1 MMKAFDKSIYGI
13 LCAVRNVKSLDII
26 NRVGMIDEYNVIVP
40 NLYLGN
46 FKMGSNV
53 DFLNKNN
60 IKGIVNCTKD
70 IPIDKYFDDKDKL
83 RISVTDSKDTDNIN
97 LFKENIIHSIEF
109 IDSCL
114 EENKPVYVHCYYGLM
129 RSATVVAAYL
139 MKKYKIPKDLAIILV
154 KEQRPRALS
163 SFYNFNEI
171 LDYVEN
177 KYKLKPKSI
186 EKEIKNENEE
196 KTGNF

>member
-1 MMKAFDKSIYGI
+1 
-13 LCAVRNVKSLDII
+13 
-26 NRVGMIDEYNVIVP
+26 
-40 NLYLGN
+40 
-46 FKMGSNV
+46 
-53 DFLNKNN
+53 
-60 IKGIVNCTKD
+60 
-70 IPIDKYFDDKDKL
+70 
-83 RISVTDSKDTDNIN
+83 
-97 LFKENIIHSIEF
+97 
-109 IDSCL
+109 
-114 EENKPVYVHCYYGLM
+114 
-129 RSATVVAAYL
+129 

-196 KTGNF
+196 KTNKTGNF

>member
-1 MMKAFDKSIYGI
+1 MTEFNCFRCGYRTKSRTCMKNHFNKKKKCE
-13 LCAVRNVKSLDII
+13 LKL
-26 NRVGMIDEYNVIVP
+26 EYLKYNEDQVFRLSFIPYKDALNTVI
-40 NLYLGN
+40 
-46 FKMGSNV
+46 SESE
-53 DFLNKNN
+53 D
-60 IKGIVNCTKD
+60 TAE
-70 IPIDKYFDDKDKL
+70 
-83 RISVTDSKDTDNIN
+83 DTDNIN

-109 IDSCL
+109 IDTCL

-154 KEQRPRALS
+154 KEQRPMALS